1 MANKQGYVDLGLSCV
16 DIYKALKRGMD
27 GKDLDELSESVR
39 EAIEELK
46 A

>member
-27 GKDLDELSESVR
+27 GRGVDELSELV
-39 EAIEELK
+39 
-46 A
+46 

>member
-27 GKDLDELSESVR
+27 GKEPDELNDSVR
-39 EAIEELK
+39 EAIDELK
-46 A
+46 S